1 MFSREVRQKHALFIR
16 NKLTE
21 AIPNL
26 SGNVLDAEVV
36 GDPELI
42 TKMKKLRDDTNDV
55 VQYLNSKLDHK
66 EA

>member
-1 MFSREVRQKHALFIR
+1 MFNRECRQKHARFIR

-42 TKMKKLRDDTNDV
+42 SKMKKLRDDAAEV